1 MYQSTGVPRGVK
13 GVQPPLNVFNCMFA
27 QKYYTTSASVFIKH
41 IIDQRKLLFLR
52 RLVHTKNDVVQ
63 TYLDSYVHYAE
74 FYGLCCKY
82 NVDIN
87 MCSIHF
93 IRYAVADHFYNIVL
107 TADT

>member
-27 QKYYTTSASVFIKH
+27 QKYYTTSASVFIK
-41 IIDQRKLLFLR
+41 LLFLG

-63 TYLDSYVHYAE
+63 TCLDSYVHSAE

-82 NVDIN
+82 RWPPL
-87 MCSIHF
+87 F
-93 IRYAVADHFYNIVL
+93 
-107 TADT
+107 